1 MDPWLWRRRFGFFLL
16 LAFLAHRHLDLGF
29 IDRGFAAGGAV
40 LIGAGGGGHGAGGGL
55 GKAKTRARWRW
66 VPGAFA
72 GFRGKERD
80 LWPVANKSCS
90 LHNSLFLN
98 KLYKF
103 NYSPFAPPLFSYNFF
118 LSPQSPVSYFT
129 TISTFIHSFSIH
141 YNSFINHLFIIFYFL
156 KKYINHF
163 IYCFLFFKN
172 HTVFINFYY
181 GKNGVIGVIRHSI
194 PYTSP
199 RSKYPSVTGHGYGK

>member
-1 MDPWLWRRRFGFFLL
+1 M
-16 LAFLAHRHLDLGF
+16 
-29 IDRGFAAGGAV
+29 
-40 LIGAGGGGHGAGGGL
+40 
-55 GKAKTRARWRW
+55 GKAKTRARQRW
-66 VPGAFA
+66 VSGAFA

-141 YNSFINHLFIIFYFL
+141 YNSFINHLFIIFYFFL
-156 KKYINHF
+156 KNTLTILF
-163 IYCFLFFKN
+163 IVFYFKKSYCIYKFLLWK
-172 HTVFINFYY
+172 
-181 GKNGVIGVIRHSI
+181 KR
-194 PYTSP
+194 
-199 RSKYPSVTGHGYGK
+199 RDWRD